1 MRRRRLGYAT
11 AFSGVSKSGEMKG
24 YLLKSA
30 TTSSMANQRMT
41 TAATSVEVGAIP
53 RATFEPP
60 PGYKQVPAP

>member
-1 MRRRRLGYAT
+1 MNVAVIAARL
-11 AFSGVSKSGEMKG
+11 EKG
-24 YLLKSA
+24 
-30 TTSSMANQRMT
+30 SSMANQRMT